1 MYKIDKGMTHDSRI
15 QEFEDI
21 HGQDV
26 RMATSYPGE
35 EDDVSEL

>member
-1 MYKIDKGMTHDSRI
+1 MTQGYRKL
-15 QEFEDI
+15 EDI